1 MRHLVTLVKV
11 GQLALL
17 SLSLS
22 LSPTVALSQADSSF
36 PTKPITLI
44 VTYPPGGGADAMA
57 RLIAPKMAEALGQ
70 SVVVENRPG
79 ASGQIGAAAVAKAA
93 ADGYT
98 LMLDASSFA
107 VNPALY
113 AKLPYDSLKAF
124 KPIGVV
130 ALFPNVVLV
139 NSAFAPQNVAD
150 LVAMAKKGKDSVAY
164 ASSGNGSAQHLA
176 GALFESATGVD
187 MVHIPYKGGGP
198 ALNDVIGGQVPLFF
212 GNLAS
217 TLQHVQSGKL
227 RALAVTSAKRSP
239 ILAAVPSL
247 AESGIK
253 GAEIYEW
260 NAVFVPSA
268 TPQAIV
274 NRLATAFQRALDT
287 PEVRQRVAQLGG
299 EMQRATPE
307 QSQAFIEQQ
316 IALWGR
322 VVKERKISFRLALR
336 LGFGPTSAVPHP
348 TRSPACAQGLHSL
361 HRSASPAGEPAAAVS
376 PRCRDAERP
385 RRLRSP
391 TAAGGAGR
399 PGRCPS

>member
-1 MRHLVTLVKV
+1 MRSTSPLNQMIRL
-11 GQLALL
+11 LALTL
-17 SLSLS
+17 
-22 LSPTVALSQADSSF
+22 TALLGTCLAWAQSDAGF
-36 PTKPITLI
+36 PNKPITLI

-57 RLIAPKMAEALGQ
+57 RLVAPKMAEALGQ

-79 ASGQIGAAAVAKAA
+79 ASGQIGAAAVAKAP

-113 AKLPYDSLKAF
+113 PNLPYDSLKAF
-124 KPIGVV
+124 KPIGVI

-139 NSAFAPQNVAD
+139 HAAFPPQSIAE
-150 LVAMAKKGKDSVAY
+150 LIATAKKSKNAVAY

-227 RALAVTSAKRSP
+227 RALAVTSDKRSA
-239 ILAAVPSL
+239 ILPSTPSL
-247 AESGIK
+247 AEAGVK

-260 NAVFVPSA
+260 NAVFAPA
-268 TPQAIV
+268 GTPPAIV
-274 NRLATAFQRALDT
+274 NRLASAFQRALDA

-299 EMQRATPE
+299 EMQRTTPE
-307 QSQAFIEQQ
+307 QAQAFIEQQ
-316 IALWGR
+316 VALWGR
-322 VVKERKISFRLALR
+322 IVKERKISI
-336 LGFGPTSAVPHP
+336 
-348 TRSPACAQGLHSL
+348 
-361 HRSASPAGEPAAAVS
+361 E
-376 PRCRDAERP
+376 
-385 RRLRSP
+385 
-391 TAAGGAGR
+391 
-399 PGRCPS
+399 